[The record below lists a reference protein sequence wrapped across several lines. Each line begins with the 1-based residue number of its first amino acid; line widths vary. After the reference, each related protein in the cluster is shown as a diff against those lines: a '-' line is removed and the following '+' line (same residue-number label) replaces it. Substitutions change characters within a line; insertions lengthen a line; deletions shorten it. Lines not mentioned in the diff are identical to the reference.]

1 MRETNEVPELANIN
15 EIEERDILDVYLGVK
30 ELAITSDGETF
41 ENPKAYNS
49 HLKKLQRYQRMV
61 SRRVKGSQN
70 KKKAITRLA
79 KVDNIFGESQAKDY
93 CYGEA
98 KTKEYVQ
105 ES

>member
-1 MRETNEVPELANIN
+1 
-15 EIEERDILDVYLGVK
+15 
-30 ELAITSDGETF
+30 
-41 ENPKAYNS
+41 
-49 HLKKLQRYQRMV
+49 MV

-93 CYGEA
+93 CYGES